1 MAGVTLVELI
11 IAIVIVAAVVG
22 GLASVLAGVTRAS
35 ADPVVQRQ
43 MLAIAESMME
53 EVMLKPYADPDV
65 DASGQGGRAQFNDIW
80 DFNGYSAK
88 PVTDIEGTPLPGLD
102 RYAVSVSV
110 DALEA
115 GGLAGIGTA
124 GDAARIRVTVRNGDD
139 SLTLTGWRTRL

>member
-22 GLASVLAGVTRAS
+22 GLASVLAGVSRAS

-53 EVMLKPYADPDV
+53 EVMLKPYAQG
-65 DASGQGGRAQFNDIW
+65 SGQGGRAQFDDIW

-88 PVTDIEGTPLPGLD
+88 PVTDIDGTPLPGLD

-110 DALEA
+110 DALGA
-115 GGLAGIGTA
+115 SGLAGIGTA

>member
-22 GLASVLAGVTRAS
+22 GLASVLARVTRAS
-35 ADPVVQRQ
+35 ADPIVQRQ

-53 EVMLKPYADPDV
+53 EVMLKPYAEGG
-65 DASGQGGRAQFNDIW
+65 GQGGRAQFDDIW
-80 DFNGYSAK
+80 DFNGYNAK
-88 PVTDIEGTPLPGLD
+88 PVTDIDGTPLPGLD

>member
-53 EVMLKPYADPDV
+53 EVMLKPYAEG
-65 DASGQGGRAQFNDIW
+65 SGQGGRAQFDDIW

-115 GGLAGIGTA
+115 GGLTGIGTA

>member
-53 EVMLKPYADPDV
+53 EVMLKPYAEG
-65 DASGQGGRAQFNDIW
+65 SGQGGRAQFDDIW

>member
-11 IAIVIVAAVVG
+11 IAIVFVAAVVG

-53 EVMLKPYADPDV
+53 EVMLKPYAEG
-65 DASGQGGRAQFNDIW
+65 SGQGGRAQFDDIW

-115 GGLAGIGTA
+115 GGLTGIGTA